1 MDTRDSWS
9 LREQRRE
16 IDGMFDY
23 RYSQLLDVF
32 TRLILARHMD
42 EALISGLSQDK
53 LETIRS
59 YLAHTA
65 KR

>member
-32 TRLILARHMD
+32 TRLILAGHMG
-42 EALISGLSQDK
+42 EALIYGLSRDK

-59 YLAHTA
+59 YLAHAA